1 MKLELTDGYK
11 TVTAMEY
18 SPVPILNTKLSPGL
32 KVQIV
37 GPLRVVNHILLLEP
51 KNLKILGGD
60 VEKLLIVN
68 AYENVLLRALNRP
81 TTDTPITDYSEAPL
95 AAENNAPKRQ
105 IEAKPMLASKKVD
118 SKPLQ
123 PFKKQDEKFLAS
135 IDFDDLDDEE
145 FDMAEI
151 VKLEEEGRRQI
162 ESRQPTRIQNQPI
175 RSSNPSNDE
184 DEEFLMDIDFEA
196 LENQV
201 PESQRNER
209 RPEPKKPATSNN
221 SCNSATNSS
230 SSVMR
235 APHQPTLPVAAVQP
249 VKVYTIADDLY
260 KFKSASGD
268 NFATIDQFL
277 ALKPTDKMKRNF
289 VIQAKLHL
297 VVPNTLK
304 VKSKQWS
311 VRVELTDAYSQK
323 LLPVQMNNKVLE
335 KLSGHTAEKMSLMF
349 IESKTK
355 MQVKEEIF
363 DVSFHIESI
372 LKIFDISFL
381 QIVESLRIKIE
392 NLSCFMKIDMKF
404 SPQMQSNCQVVE
416 LLEPSAENVSTFRR
430 KVEEEKLLEVI

>member
-1 MKLELTDGYK
+1 
-11 TVTAMEY
+11 MEY

-68 AYENVLLRALNRP
+68 AYENILLRALNRP
-81 TTDTPITDYSEAPL
+81 TTDTPITDYTEAPL
-95 AAENNAPKRQ
+95 AAENIAPKRQ
-105 IEAKPMLASKKVD
+105 IEAKPMMVSKKVE

-123 PFKKQDEKFLAS
+123 ALKKQDEEFLAS

-162 ESRQPTRIQNQPI
+162 ESRQPTRIQNQPM
-175 RSSNPSNDE
+175 RNLNPSNDE
-184 DEEFLMDIDFEA
+184 DEEFLMDIDFDS

-201 PESQRNER
+201 PESRKNER
-209 RPEPKKPATSNN
+209 LPEPKKPGASNN

-235 APHQPTLPVAAVQP
+235 ASHQPTLPVAAVQP
-249 VKVYTIADDLY
+249 VKVHTIADELY
-260 KFKSASGD
+260 KFKSTSGD

-311 VRVELTDAYSQK
+311 VRVELSDAYSQK
-323 LLPVQMNNKVLE
+323 LLPVQMNNEVLE

-363 DVSFHIESI
+363 DVSFLIKSI
-372 LKIFDISFL
+372 LKIFNI
-381 QIVESLRIKIE
+381 
-392 NLSCFMKIDMKF
+392 
-404 SPQMQSNCQVVE
+404 
-416 LLEPSAENVSTFRR
+416 
-430 KVEEEKLLEVI
+430 